1 MTVSRSC
8 VPLAAA
14 LALFAA
20 LPGCAP
26 PPESPGTDAAY
37 AASERRGTGEVVDD
51 NKIEIAL
58 NKLLADDS
66 AALWKDVSTVVYH
79 GRVLLLGSVETA
91 GAKARAGAKVRAGA
105 IGGQPEGV
113 IEVINDIQVTEAGG
127 GGVLNDAAIEKSIH
141 VKYLLAEDIDS
152 ANLRV
157 RSVNGTVYLIG
168 QVETW
173 ADLGR
178 VREIA
183 RANSDVMKVV
193 DYLRVTETAGSCGC
207 EKPPAPLRKSKP

>member
-91 GAKARAGAKVRAGA
+91 GAKVRAGA

-113 IEVINDIQVTEAGG
+113 IEVINDIQVTEAGGG

-183 RANSDVMKVV
+183 RATGDVVKVV
-193 DYLRVTETAGSCGC
+193 DYLRVTEAAGSCGC
-207 EKPPAPLRKSKP
+207 EKRHAPKQKPKP